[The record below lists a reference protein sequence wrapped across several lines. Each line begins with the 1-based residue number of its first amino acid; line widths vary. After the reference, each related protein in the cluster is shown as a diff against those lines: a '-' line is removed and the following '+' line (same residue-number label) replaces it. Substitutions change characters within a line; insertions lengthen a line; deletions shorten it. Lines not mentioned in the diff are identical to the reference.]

1 MQNEPS
7 MLKPAL
13 ISGLVFG
20 IVAAIPILN
29 FINCAC
35 CALIIGCG
43 FLAAYL
49 MSQEHRAAGLAFRA
63 GNGATVGL
71 VSGLVY
77 GVVNGIVGAVV
88 QLAFGVGDIT
98 QVLEQLESSGM
109 DLDPQ
114 AMERISGFM
123 ASTGPLA
130 LALFGLFIAILLG
143 AIFATIG
150 GLIGGAVFKHQ
161 PTSSQV

>member
-1 MQNEPS
+1 MQTQPS

-20 IVAAIPILN
+20 IAASIPILN

-43 FLAAYL
+43 FVAAYL
-49 MSQEHRAAGLAFRA
+49 MSQQHRAAGIAFRA

-77 GVVNGIVGAVV
+77 GVVNGIVSAVV
-88 QLAFGVGDIT
+88 QLAFGMGEMTEVM
-98 QVLEQLESSGM
+98 EQLQSSGM
-109 DLDPQ
+109 DIDPQ
-114 AMERISGFM
+114 VMEKITTFMETTGPPALVLLGLFM
-123 ASTGPLA
+123 AI
-130 LALFGLFIAILLG
+130 LFG
-143 AIFATIG
+143 AIFATLG
-150 GLIGGAVFKHQ
+150 GLIGGAVFKYQ
-161 PTSSQV
+161 PTQSST